1 MADGKKKPRFAGLA
15 RVRENLEATRERR
28 ARGELTKGE
37 RRIAGA
43 KSGIRKGREFLAK
56 GREFAHRHKLTS
68 KARGGKSPGEYLG
81 SELRKSANNAPLIGT
96 MTRKKGIRNQ

>member
-1 MADGKKKPRFAGLA
+1 MAEERKKPRFAGLA
-15 RVRENLEATRERR
+15 RIRENLQATRERR
-28 ARGELTKGE
+28 GRGELTRGE

-43 KSGIRKGREFLAK
+43 RSGVRKGREFLAK
-56 GREFAHRHKLTS
+56 GRDFAHRHKLTS

>member
-1 MADGKKKPRFAGLA
+1 LADEKKKPRFAGLA
-15 RVRENLEATRERR
+15 RIRENLQDTRERR
-28 ARGELTKGE
+28 GRGELTKGE

-43 KSGIRKGREFLAK
+43 RSGIRRGREFLAK
-56 GREFAHRHKLTS
+56 GRDFAHRHKLTS

>member
-1 MADGKKKPRFAGLA
+1 MANEKKKPRFAGLT
-15 RVRENLEATRERR
+15 RVRENLQATRERR
-28 ARGELTKGE
+28 ERGELTKGE

-43 KSGIRKGREFLAK
+43 RSGVRKGREFLAK
-56 GREFAHRHKLTS
+56 GRDFAHRHKLTS

-96 MTRKKGIRNQ
+96 MTRKRGIRNQ